1 MYKIFTNLFKD
12 ILNDE
17 TKLDFYIKKFK
28 KEKWSK
34 TIRTRKKLD
43 EFYRIK
49 NFSLKELIEK

>member
-34 TIRTRKKLD
+34 TIRLER
-43 EFYRIK
+43 
-49 NFSLKELIEK
+49 N